1 MDTRKI
7 GSSKARKRAMGWV
20 LSGFLAF
27 APATAMADSLD
38 MSKSAGLGVG
48 SAMATLVYAPVK
60 LCYALGGLVI
70 GGLAWGFSGGDNS
83 VAEVVL
89 TPSVLGDYVITPAHL
104 TGEEPVEFFG
114 REARPKEVAVSAA
127 PRGDR
132 AW

>member
-1 MDTRKI
+1 MDTRNI
-7 GSSKARKRAMGWV
+7 GISKARKRVMGLV
-20 LSGFLAF
+20 LSGFLAL

-38 MSKSAGLGVG
+38 MSKAAGLGVG

-83 VAEVVL
+83 VAGVVL

-104 TGEEPVEFFG
+104 SGEDPVEFFG
-114 REARPKEVAVSAA
+114 RESTPDKMAVSAG
-127 PRGDR
+127 PQNDQ

>member
-1 MDTRKI
+1 MITRNKEI
-7 GSSKARKRAMGWV
+7 SSARMRVMGWV
-20 LSGFLAF
+20 LCGFLAF

-83 VAEVVL
+83 VAGVVL

-104 TGEEPVEFFG
+104 RGEEPVEFFG
-114 REARPKEVAVSAA
+114 REPQEGSVAVSAA
-127 PRGDR
+127 PKSDR

>member
-1 MDTRKI
+1 MSTRNTEI
-7 GSSKARKRAMGWV
+7 SSARRRFMGWV
-20 LSGFLAF
+20 LCGFLAI

-83 VAEVVL
+83 VASVVL

-104 TGEEPVEFFG
+104 RGEEPVEFFG
-114 REARPKEVAVSAA
+114 REPREEAVAVSAG
-127 PRGDR
+127 PRSDR

>member
-1 MDTRKI
+1 MNTCNI
-7 GSSKARKRAMGWV
+7 GISEARKRVMGWV

-38 MSKSAGLGVG
+38 MSKTAGLGVG

-89 TPSVLGDYVITPAHL
+89 TPSVLGDYVITPAQL
-104 TGEEPVEFFG
+104 SGEEPIEFFG
-114 REARPKEVAVSAA
+114 REARPKTVAVSAG
-127 PRGDR
+127 PRSDQ

>member
-1 MDTRKI
+1 MDTRKF
-7 GSSKARKRAMGWV
+7 GSAKARKRVMSWV
-20 LSGFLAF
+20 LCGLLAL
-27 APATAMADSLD
+27 APATAMADTLD
-38 MSKSAGLGVG
+38 MSKNAGLGVG
-48 SAMATLVYAPVK
+48 SAVATLLYAPVK

-104 TGEEPVEFFG
+104 RGDKPVEFFG
-114 REARPKEVAVSAA
+114 RESAPKKVAVSAA
-127 PRGDR
+127 PGSDR